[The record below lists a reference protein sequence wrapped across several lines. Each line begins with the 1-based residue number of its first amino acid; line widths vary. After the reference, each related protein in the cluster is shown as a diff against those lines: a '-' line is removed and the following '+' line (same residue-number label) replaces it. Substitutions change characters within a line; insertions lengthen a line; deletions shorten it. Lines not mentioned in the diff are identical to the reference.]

1 MKNNDC
7 FLCGYAGKSIV
18 AEQVFEDEYLAL
30 IDPELNKLD
39 RAWVKCDHCRLIY
52 HDPQLEESDTLILYL
67 KFRDSSFRDEIADDY
82 FDRIISIPKY
92 ESENY
97 AKVKWLSN
105 NIDSHINKGGAILDI
120 GSGGGVFLYTFLQAN
135 KLWSPY
141 AVEPT
146 IEFAELTR
154 RKLNC
159 LVHTGNYT
167 KDIFNTKFD
176 LITCNQVLEHIISPI
191 DFLNNIFSDLN
202 LGGYLYIEVP
212 DASDFEELPPE
223 HDRFLAQHLWYF
235 SADTLK
241 NIFEKTDFNVIK
253 VESQKTKRGRNN
265 LAALLVKEKEF

>member
-1 MKNNDC
+1 MKHNNC
-7 FLCGYAGKSIV
+7 ILCGYEDKSIV
-18 AEQVFEDEYLAL
+18 VKQVFKDEYLAL

-39 RAWVKCDHCRLIY
+39 RAWVKCNYCGLIY
-52 HDPQLEESDTLILYL
+52 HDPQLEESDTHILYL
-67 KFRDSSFRDEIADDY
+67 KFRDSSFRDEISDDY

-92 ESENY
+92 DSENY
-97 AKVKWLSN
+97 TKVKWLSDS
-105 NIDSHINKGGAILDI
+105 IDSHITKGGAILDI

-135 KLWSPY
+135 KHWSPY
-141 AVEPT
+141 GVEPT

-159 LVHTGNYT
+159 FVHTGNYT

-176 LITCNQVLEHIISPI
+176 LITCNQVLEHTISPI

-202 LGGYLYIEVP
+202 FGGYLYIEVP

-235 SADTLK
+235 SVDTLK
-241 NIFEKTDFNVIK
+241 KIFEKTDFNVIK
-253 VESQKTKRGRNN
+253 VESQKTIRGRNN
-265 LAALLVKEKEF
+265 LVALLLKEKEF